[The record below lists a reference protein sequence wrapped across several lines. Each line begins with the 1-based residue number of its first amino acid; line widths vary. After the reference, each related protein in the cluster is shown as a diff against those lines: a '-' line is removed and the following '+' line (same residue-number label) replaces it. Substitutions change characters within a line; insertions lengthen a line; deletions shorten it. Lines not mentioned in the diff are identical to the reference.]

1 MSLIIGVLTALLV
14 LTCLFL
20 GLLVLIQLPKKEA
33 GIGTAFGGGMT
44 DSILGAGSGNVL
56 TAATRYA
63 AATFLVL
70 ALGLSILKTREA
82 NAGKSKFEQE
92 LKKAAASMPAPEAK
106 KALTPATTNLVIGA
120 TNKTAATPA
129 AKPATP
135 APKADA
141 ATAFGATPTAPG
153 EAFGATPTTPGAT
166 PTAPGEAF
174 GATPTTP
181 K

>member
-1 MSLIIGVLTALLV
+1 MAILIGLLTALLV

-33 GIGTAFGGGMT
+33 GMGSAFGGGMT

-63 AATFLVL
+63 AGIFLIL

-82 NAGKSKFEQE
+82 NAGKDKFNKE
-92 LKKAAASMPAPEAK
+92 LNAAAKALPAPAK
-106 KALTPATTNLVIGA
+106 PVVTNQVIGA
-120 TNKTAATPA
+120 TNVALKPI

-135 APKADA
+135 ATPA
-141 ATAFGATPTAPG
+141 AKTETPSFDATPTI
-153 EAFGATPTTPGAT
+153 PGAT

-174 GATPTTP
+174 GATPTIPGATPTTP

>member
-1 MSLIIGVLTALLV
+1 MSLIIGILTALLV

-63 AATFLVL
+63 AGTFLVL

-82 NAGKSKFEQE
+82 NAGKNKFEQE
-92 LKKAAASMPAPEAK
+92 LKKAAASLPAPEVK

-120 TNKTAATPA
+120 TNKTAAKPA
-129 AKPATP
+129 AP